1 MTIRFDMSDAP
12 QKLRELVETV
22 REGGEVL
29 LSAEGHVIAKITS
42 AQESRGERVFG
53 EFAGK
58 IQMSDDFAAPLREDE
73 LREWE
78 K

>member
-22 REGGEVL
+22 CEGGEVL
-29 LSAEGHVIAKITS
+29 LSADGRVIAKITS
-42 AQESRGERVFG
+42 AQEVGGERVFG

-58 IQMSDDFAAPLREDE
+58 IHMSDDFAAPLSEDE